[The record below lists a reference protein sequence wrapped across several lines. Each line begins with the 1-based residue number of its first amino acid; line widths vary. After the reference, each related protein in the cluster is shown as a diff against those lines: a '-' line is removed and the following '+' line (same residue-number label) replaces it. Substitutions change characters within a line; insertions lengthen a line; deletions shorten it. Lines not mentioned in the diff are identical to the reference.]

1 MEKKGFIAVL
11 LLLASALFFAG
22 CVTQPGTP
30 TPVPT
35 ASPTIGPV
43 ACTQD
48 AYVSCP
54 DGFQY
59 LKAQCVNGKLNDI
72 KYLVDPCLN
81 HQSQPTPSQE
91 PSPTVIPTASPTV
104 VPTVTPTATPS
115 PSSCTQNVTKTC
127 QDNTKTYLDA
137 LCQDGVLTK
146 ISYVV
151 DPCSVIPS
159 PTACTS
165 DSYTTC
171 SNGKTYLS
179 ASCIDGV
186 QYQVSYFMNPCA

>member
-22 CVTQPGTP
+22 CVQTQPGKP

-54 DGFQY
+54 DGFKY
-59 LKAQCVNGKLNDI
+59 LKAQCVNGKLEDI
-72 KYLVDPCLN
+72 LYLVNPCDN
-81 HQSQPTPSQE
+81 HQST
-91 PSPTVIPTASPTV
+91 PSPTQEPWPTSVPTASPTV
-104 VPTVTPTATPS
+104 VPTVTPS

-127 QDNTKTYLDA
+127 QNSAKTYLDS
-137 LCQDGVLTK
+137 LCENGVLTK
-146 ISYVV
+146 ISYVI
-151 DPCSVIPS
+151 DPCSVMPS

-171 SNGKTYLS
+171 QGGRTYLS

-186 QYQVSYFMNPCA
+186 QYQVSYFRDPCA